1 MPLLQGRGCLRCFH
15 LGDESS
21 WSMAVFSACSPD
33 PGMQPAAWPWS
44 WAPHFKFSGGLRST
58 PILFQP
64 LSLQCGLR
72 PGEKGSSRLATFI
85 WHPKSP
91 RPCPPPLQDSLCPR
105 PHAIPHRPTPALAFL
120 GSIETMLP
128 IENIAVSMVIQVA
141 HG

>member
-1 MPLLQGRGCLRCFH
+1 
-15 LGDESS
+15 
-21 WSMAVFSACSPD
+21 MAVFSACSPD
-33 PGMQPAAWPWS
+33 PGMQPAAWSWS

-85 WHPKSP
+85 WHPRSP